1 MSTVR
6 LYRCWFLCIALPLL
20 GWSCASVRMPVDPRS
35 GVPGAT
41 IRQADEF
48 LKAGEYK
55 KALDA
60 YAGAYAKYHSV
71 LRGRYI
77 AAGEKV
83 RNIADAAYQA
93 KKYSEA
99 GSIYHVLLKST
110 ITEKDFASSLSFG
123 PAYLNRQIEAC
134 SEALTEMGLVKYRE
148 DKLEEAIATWG
159 EILAFSPGNKGVMKA
174 VATATR
180 QLNKLNNLGH

>member
-1 MSTVR
+1 MGDFRS
-6 LYRCWFLCIALPLL
+6 YRYWFICIALFLL
-20 GWSCASVRMPVDPRS
+20 SWSCAPVRMPDGS

-41 IRQADEF
+41 IRHAEEL

-55 KALDA
+55 KALDT
-60 YAGAYAKYHSV
+60 YEGAYDKYRPE

-83 RNIADAAYQA
+83 RIIADAAFQKNDYA
-93 KKYSEA
+93 EA
-99 GSIYHVLLKST
+99 GSIYQVLVKSN
-110 ITEKDFASSLSFG
+110 ITAKDFAPSLSFG

-134 SEALTEMGLVKYRE
+134 SKTLTEMGLVKYRE
-148 DKLEEAIATWG
+148 EKLEEAIATWG
-159 EILAFSPGNKGVMKA
+159 KVLAFCPDNKGVMKA

-180 QLNKLNNLGH
+180 PLNTVNKLDR